1 IGVIDV
7 RRIFGMGSVKWAE
20 KIDLIVQL
28 ETWKPETQYDRIGNE
43 YKYMDILGVKVPYIT
58 IPIQPGRNLAVILEV
73 AAMNNRQKR
82 QGYDSA
88 KEFTDRIDHYFDSL
102 SEN

>member
-1 IGVIDV
+1 
-7 RRIFGMGSVKWAE
+7 
-20 KIDLIVQL
+20 
-28 ETWKPETQYDRIGNE
+28 
-43 YKYMDILGVKVPYIT
+43 
-58 IPIQPGRNLAVILEV
+58 
-73 AAMNNRQKR
+73 MNNRQKR